1 MDFAEQLDLIG
12 QEVVL
17 TGDAHEVETGMR
29 GYVTGYGTRHAARPI
44 QVTFDDADRTVRYY
58 DAAQF
63 GALFTVLS

>member
-1 MDFAEQLDLIG
+1 MDFVEQLDLIG

-17 TGDAHEVETGMR
+17 TGDAHEVDTGMR
-29 GYVTGYGTRHAARPI
+29 GYVTGYGTRDAERPI

-63 GALFTVLS
+63 GALFTVLD